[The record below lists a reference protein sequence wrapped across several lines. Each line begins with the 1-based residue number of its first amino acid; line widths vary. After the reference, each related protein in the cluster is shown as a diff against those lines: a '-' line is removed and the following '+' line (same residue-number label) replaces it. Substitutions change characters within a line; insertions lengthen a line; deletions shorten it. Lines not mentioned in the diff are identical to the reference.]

1 MRPQTNRNKGK
12 GRSHDTGRT
21 KIVNKEQLVYVALHN
36 VNRRGW
42 DKMELGWFLQQRKRD
57 GKQLLAYCMTEPNK
71 GMWSESS
78 RQAAGYDVTEENV
91 NSGLTNNRH
100 LETGVL
106 FQKQSEFVTAREI
119 QIKERHLGLTWI
131 AVETE
136 QENVKQIAICTYAN
150 RPV

>member
-57 GKQLLAYCMTEPNK
+57 GKQLLA
-71 GMWSESS
+71 
-78 RQAAGYDVTEENV
+78 
-91 NSGLTNNRH
+91 
-100 LETGVL
+100 
-106 FQKQSEFVTAREI
+106 
-119 QIKERHLGLTWI
+119 
-131 AVETE
+131 
-136 QENVKQIAICTYAN
+136 
-150 RPV
+150 